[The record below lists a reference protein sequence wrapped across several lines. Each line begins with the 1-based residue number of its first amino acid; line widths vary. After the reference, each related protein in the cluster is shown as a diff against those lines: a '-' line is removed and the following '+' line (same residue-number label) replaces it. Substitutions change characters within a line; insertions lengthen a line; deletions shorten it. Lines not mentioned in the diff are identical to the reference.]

1 LDPHV
6 GSCIGASREKARELD
21 LVRSEVARERGRE
34 FRHLGPRELTG
45 KLFKLASSEVARE
58 RGSDSAEVPREVTGV
73 DGVKS
78 HVRLGVSAPR
88 ISEVGKPKFGIASSE
103 VASSE
108 IPQGKVSELTD
119 LGSRGSE
126 GVALDCWTREVA
138 SSDPPR
144 S

>member
-1 LDPHV
+1 
-6 GSCIGASREKARELD
+6 
-21 LVRSEVARERGRE
+21 VRSEVTRERGRE

-73 DGVKS
+73 DELS
-78 HVRLGVSAPR
+78 HTCASEFRHLGYRRLENR
-88 ISEVGKPKFGIASSE
+88 KFGTASSE

-119 LGSRGSE
+119 HRISGIREPSVQPLNSRSHE
-126 GVALDCWTREVA
+126 F
-138 SSDPPR
+138 
-144 S
+144 